1 MARGRCCLPLQACRG
16 RWHSAGELPDLEWQ
30 LWHGE
35 LSEGSQHPHAKARG
49 EVRAARLNAAESESL
64 DPGRVD
70 YLGFVLE
77 AAGFGLFQQSL
88 WEKAAQFSV

>member
-16 RWHSAGELPDLEWQ
+16 RWHSAGGLPDLEWQ
-30 LWHGE
+30 LWHAE
-35 LSEGSQHPHAKARG
+35 LSESSQHPHAKARG
-49 EVRAARLNAAESESL
+49 EVRAARLNAAESGSL
-64 DPGRVD
+64 DSGRVD

-77 AAGFGLFQQSL
+77 AAGFGLFHQSL